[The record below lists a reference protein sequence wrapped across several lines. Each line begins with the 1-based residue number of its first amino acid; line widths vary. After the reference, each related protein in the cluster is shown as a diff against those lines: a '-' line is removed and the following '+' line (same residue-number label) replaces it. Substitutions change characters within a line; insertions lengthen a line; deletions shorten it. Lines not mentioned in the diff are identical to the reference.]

1 MKWWSWSSVSQFWNP
16 FLSSKLRLEEEIP
29 HFCKVLNIQRFNS
42 INMSTA
48 CLNVSVSEYPALRGM
63 RKCFWNESSCFYL
76 QQLFWSC
83 LTHSVF
89 TVRGHDI
96 SHLMSETLVRVV
108 PEQTETKCEWIREQ
122 TPESWTWAACFP
134 VPCDPL
140 TDLTQ
145 QHTRISQSEELQELP
160 SLPECFFHLP
170 HVTRCDKVID
180 PNHGD
185 GSPLPCMWST
195 KEPLES
201 TPLILENCSPLRT
214 VKKMLEGFGH
224 DRCDQTFKVYTRR
237 SEQTGCC

>member
-1 MKWWSWSSVSQFWNP
+1 MESFHFSMKWWLWSSVSQFWNP

-96 SHLMSETLVRVV
+96 SHFMSETLVRVV

-145 QHTRISQSEELQELP
+145 QHTRISQSQRNFKSFHLCLNAFWPATCDKMWQGDWPKPWWRISAALHVKHQRATWVDSFNSGKLLP
-160 SLPECFFHLP
+160 SEDC
-170 HVTRCDKVID
+170 
-180 PNHGD
+180 
-185 GSPLPCMWST
+185 
-195 KEPLES
+195 
-201 TPLILENCSPLRT
+201 
-214 VKKMLEGFGH
+214 
-224 DRCDQTFKVYTRR
+224 
-237 SEQTGCC
+237 

>member
-1 MKWWSWSSVSQFWNP
+1 MESFHFSMKWWLWSSVSQFWNP

-48 CLNVSVSEYPALRGM
+48 CLNVSVSEYPALGGM
-63 RKCFWNESSCFYL
+63 RKCFWNEFSCFYL

-96 SHLMSETLVRVV
+96 SHFMSETLVRVV

-122 TPESWTWAACFP
+122 TPKSWTWAACFP
-134 VPCDPL
+134 IPCDPL

-145 QHTRISQSEELQELP
+145 QHT
-160 SLPECFFHLP
+160 
-170 HVTRCDKVID
+170 
-180 PNHGD
+180 
-185 GSPLPCMWST
+185 
-195 KEPLES
+195 
-201 TPLILENCSPLRT
+201 
-214 VKKMLEGFGH
+214 
-224 DRCDQTFKVYTRR
+224 Y
-237 SEQTGCC
+237 